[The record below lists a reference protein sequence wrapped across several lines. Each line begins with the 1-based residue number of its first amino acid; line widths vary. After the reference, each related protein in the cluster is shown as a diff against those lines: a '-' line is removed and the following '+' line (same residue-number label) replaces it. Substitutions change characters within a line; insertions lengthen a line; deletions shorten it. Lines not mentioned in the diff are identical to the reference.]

1 MSLLVKGYVAVS
13 VVGAVH
19 AVRRGRP
26 ARFAGLR
33 FPGTPGAH
41 ALTIGTPLSAPPAML
56 VGLLLAARRQR
67 GDVIKILSVLFLL
80 GVAAEPDTRAALRH
94 PSADPLSTGCSVLEL
109 MLPVAMLV
117 DFR

>member
-1 MSLLVKGYVAVS
+1 MKWYLVVS
-13 VVGAVH
+13 VAGAVH

-56 VGLLLAARRQR
+56 IGLFVAARRQR
-67 GDVIKILSVLFLL
+67 GDVLKILSVLFVV
-80 GVAAEPDTRAALRH
+80 GVAAEPDTLAALRH
-94 PSADPLSTGCSVLEL
+94 PSADPLSTGCTVLEL
-109 MLPVAMLV
+109 VLPMAMLA
-117 DFR
+117 RLR